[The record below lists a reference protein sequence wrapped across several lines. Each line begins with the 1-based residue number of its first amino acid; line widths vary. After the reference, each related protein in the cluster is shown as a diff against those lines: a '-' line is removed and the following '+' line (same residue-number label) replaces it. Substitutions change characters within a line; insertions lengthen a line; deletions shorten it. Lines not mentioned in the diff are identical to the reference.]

1 MRTFP
6 NSIFTT
12 SAALALV
19 VTACISC
26 HKPEKENPNR
36 DSKPNPAT
44 TTRLSPSAAQG
55 NLKQKSMQQLAESF
69 FREFSIALANNNAA
83 DAVAMI
89 AQEKRERFRRGF
101 RFWQG
106 VHFFDPMVIEVSED
120 KALMKVEVSF
130 KKQQGKE
137 DREIKKLLFADGK
150 WLLLDS

>member
-44 TTRLSPSAAQG
+44 TTQLSPSAAQG

-69 FREFSIALANNNAA
+69 FREFSIALANDNAEEA
-83 DAVAMI
+83 AAMI
-89 AQEKRERFRRGF
+89 AQEKRERFRKGF
-101 RFWQG
+101 RFWRG
-106 VHFFDPMVIEVSED
+106 IHFFDPMVIKASED
-120 KALMKVEVSF
+120 KTLIEVEVSF
-130 KKQQGKE
+130 KKEQGKE
-137 DREIKKLLFADGK
+137 DREIKKLKFTDGK